1 MWIAG
6 FSIVLSLVVAPS
18 PADAWPCGP
27 DDLSPRAPL
36 YYLNHC
42 ERPFADILA
51 EFSRDTGYPIT
62 GRMPSGTVTLDCGRE
77 VMPFDLALTRLN
89 VVLLSADGSPY
100 LRRNTLNS
108 SLEIRRMVEQ
118 CSMSIDFDWIFTSVD
133 KFVQSNAQRSQ
144 LVILLYRSRAGQY
157 PTIAPQLELLP
168 STCVAGPCRA
178 IPIKKHLGLMGAAV
192 DIRHYV
198 PLVQMLDETCAH
210 KNQKVSEFQLRFA
223 EPAAVADCIRQAHPR
238 RSGFV
243 HLASSASRTFNAAT
257 QCCVSGATGRTDD
270 WCLPVQRIPLS
281 MPARLPW
288 PSITR
293 RIAPPMQSALDGRST

>member
-133 KFVQSNAQRSQ
+133 KSVQSNAQRSQ

-168 STCVAGPCRA
+168 SYMRCRSLPGDPNQKA
-178 IPIKKHLGLMGAAV
+178 LGLMGAAV

-223 EPAAVADCIRQAHPR
+223 EPAAVADCIRQAHPEAIRIRPLGEQRLADIQRGHAVLRIWCDWAHR
-238 RSGFV
+238 RLVFAG
-243 HLASSASRTFNAAT
+243 
-257 QCCVSGATGRTDD
+257 
-270 WCLPVQRIPLS
+270 
-281 MPARLPW
+281 PANTVEHARE
-288 PSITR
+288 
-293 RIAPPMQSALDGRST
+293 IALALDNTAPSPRPCSLP